1 MSRIRVF
8 LFFSIQVVFAQEKL
22 RGRLEVDLVKKDSL
36 IVVNRTTGQ
45 WVYTSIMGEFEL
57 PACPKDILVV
67 TSPKNRAT
75 SDTVKC
81 KFF

>member
-36 IVVNRTTGQ
+36 IVVNRTTG
-45 WVYTSIMGEFEL
+45 
-57 PACPKDILVV
+57 
-67 TSPKNRAT
+67 
-75 SDTVKC
+75 
-81 KFF
+81 